1 MARSNLRR
9 TSSRGGFRPL
19 GAVEIYGLGL
29 RTKFQS
35 YANSKVRWVIL
46 DELRKVDPMPQW
58 ARLRMRETERAR
70 NELAQTLGRVPTE
83 PEVARRLGV
92 EVGEHRA
99 AGPVCAGTGGGGHWR
114 PGPIDYERE
123 LGRRAVGPTRDRSRR
138 RRKIGRG
145 WFEQ

>member
-1 MARSNLRR
+1 MAHLNLRR
-9 TSSRGGFRPL
+9 TSTRGAFRPL

-99 AGPVCAGTGGGGHWR
+99 AGPVCAGTGGGLWR
-114 PGPIDYERE
+114 PGPIEYERE
-123 LGRRAVGPTRDRSRR
+123 LGRRAVRPTRCRPRR

-145 WFEQ
+145 WLEP

>member
-99 AGPVCAGTGGGGHWR
+99 LLDRFGAHGWGLWMEAWADRVRARARSPSGPPDPVSAAEAAE
-114 PGPIDYERE
+114 D
-123 LGRRAVGPTRDRSRR
+123 RA
-138 RRKIGRG
+138 
-145 WFEQ
+145 WLA